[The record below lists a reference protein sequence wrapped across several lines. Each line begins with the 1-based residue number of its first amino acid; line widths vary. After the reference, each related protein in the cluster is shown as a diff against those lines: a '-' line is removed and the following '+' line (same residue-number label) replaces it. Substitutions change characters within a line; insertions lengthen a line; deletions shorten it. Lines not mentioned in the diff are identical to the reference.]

1 MMTSLIKEKKYHFE
15 IPEGKKKERLDTFLA
30 NSIEN
35 ATRSKV
41 QKLIEANYVTVNGK
55 IVKSSYQIQPN
66 DIIDASHPI
75 TPRPEFAEPEEIP
88 LNIIYEDEFLLVVN
102 KTAGMVA
109 HPAYANYT
117 GTLVNAL
124 LHHTR
129 NLSKVDEPGKPSS
142 PLGRPGIVHRIDK
155 DTSGLLVVAKD
166 DWTHAQLAKQFSKHT
181 IEREYWAVCW
191 GLFKNKKGEINSNI
205 TRSKKDRKKFVTS
218 NIEGKI
224 ALTLYE
230 VMEEFEFAS
239 LVKLNLKTGRTH
251 QIRVHLSSINHP
263 IFGDVAYGG
272 KDIRYGANFPKM
284 KSRIENLL
292 EIMPHQ
298 ALHARTLG
306 FIHPYKKEFVRFD
319 SELPG
324 DFKLLLEKLK
334 STTS

>member
-1 MMTSLIKEKKYHFE
+1 MTALIKEKKYHFE
-15 IPEGKKKERLDTFLA
+15 IPDGKKKERLDIFLT

-41 QKLIEANYVTVNGK
+41 QKLIDANLVTVNGK
-55 IVKSSYQIQPN
+55 IVKSSYQVQPN
-66 DIIDASHPI
+66 DIIEASHAI

-88 LNIIYEDEFLLVVN
+88 LNIIYEDEFLLIVN
-102 KTAGMVA
+102 KSAGMVA

-124 LHHTR
+124 LHHTKS
-129 NLSKVDEPGKPSS
+129 LSKVDEPGVPAA

-218 NIEGKI
+218 STEGKTAI
-224 ALTLYE
+224 TYYE
-230 VMEEFEFAS
+230 MLEEFEFAS
-239 LVKLNLKTGRTH
+239 
-251 QIRVHLSSINHP
+251 I
-263 IFGDVAYGG
+263 G
-272 KDIRYGANFPKM
+272 KIKF
-284 KSRIENLL
+284 ENR
-292 EIMPHQ
+292 Q
-298 ALHARTLG
+298 N
-306 FIHPYKKEFVRFD
+306 
-319 SELPG
+319 
-324 DFKLLLEKLK
+324 
-334 STTS
+334 TSN